1 MKTCESLRK
10 SILNELIIIVG
21 VDDCLYVDVDDVIKF
36 ILDRDKDLAIS
47 VSEFVSATG
56 SKIKAAEKLGC
67 SRNTILRYEDDTDCK
82 YHHVYNGR
90 LFTAKG
96 SPA

>member
-1 MKTCESLRK
+1 MKTCEYLRK
-10 SILNELIIIVG
+10 RMLNELVTIHGPNCCEYADI
-21 VDDCLYVDVDDVIKF
+21 DDVIEF
-36 ILDRDKDLAIS
+36 ILSRDKDLAVS

-96 SPA
+96 SAQ